1 LAAVTLEEDEAK
13 VTGEIDEF
21 DEFEES
27 LENSDVEGV
36 CEVVRI
42 DTLDGGLEVTEV
54 VGAKL
59 EFSPI
64 DREDVSIYALSS
76 IVLTLLS
83 IDSNVRFKM
92 FSSVFFASS

>member
-1 LAAVTLEEDEAK
+1 MDTSDNFFLAAVTLEEDEAK

-42 DTLDGGLEVTEV
+42 DTLDGGLEVTTTFP
-54 VGAKL
+54 GK
-59 EFSPI
+59 
-64 DREDVSIYALSS
+64 Y
-76 IVLTLLS
+76 
-83 IDSNVRFKM
+83 
-92 FSSVFFASS
+92 